1 MALQGICTP
10 ALIYII
16 FSLAQIV
23 LDATKG
29 MFNTAFVKFW
39 ISIIITVL
47 LNYLCESGLMIIS
60 WIIVFI
66 PFILMTVITSILLLG
81 LGLDPYKGKLSVSGD
96 GNDTDRSKYDVRQK
110 YMQIY
115 KDKNKNN
122 EGQDN
127 PTKVT
132 GADIQN
138 TGLVDSN
145 EIDEEKSYAKYP
157 SCTKDK
163 ILDTTTK
170 TDKKTKCEKVVEYN
184 RKAELNKDE
193 KNGSKD
199 KLDNDENTDKGKV
212 LVD

>member
-66 PFILMTVITSILLLG
+66 PFIMMTVITSILLLG
-81 LGLDPYKGKLSVSGD
+81 LGLDPYKGKLSVSGN
-96 GNDTDRSKYDVRQK
+96 GTDTDRSKYDIRQK

-115 KDKNKNN
+115 KNKNTDKDDIEN
-122 EGQDN
+122 T
-127 PTKVT
+127 TKVT

-138 TGLVDSN
+138 TGMVDTN
-145 EIDEEKSYAKYP
+145 DVDEEKSYAKYP
-157 SCTKDK
+157 SCTQDK
-163 ILDTTTK
+163 ILDNVK
-170 TDKKTKCEKVVEYN
+170 NKDNKTKCEKVSEYD
-184 RKAELNKDE
+184 RKGELEKDDKSE
-193 KNGSKD
+193 SKD
-199 KLDNDENTDKGKV
+199 SNDTDEHKV
-212 LVD
+212 LVH

>member
-66 PFILMTVITSILLLG
+66 PFIMMTVITSILLLG
-81 LGLDPYKGKLSVSGD
+81 LGLDPYKGKLSVSGN
-96 GNDTDRSKYDVRQK
+96 GSDTDRSKYDVRQK

-115 KDKNKNN
+115 KNKDKDTDDNN
-122 EGQDN
+122 
-127 PTKVT
+127 TKVT

-138 TGLVDSN
+138 TGMVDTN
-145 EIDEEKSYAKYP
+145 DVDEEKSYAKYP

-163 ILDTTTK
+163 ILDNTNNK
-170 TDKKTKCEKVVEYN
+170 DKENKTKCEKVSEYD
-184 RKAELNKDE
+184 RKEELEKKD
-193 KNGSKD
+193 NSKPEVSNND
-199 KLDNDENTDKGKV
+199 DETDDNKV
-212 LVD
+212 LVN

>member
-66 PFILMTVITSILLLG
+66 PFIMMTVITSILLLG
-81 LGLDPYKGKLSVSGD
+81 LGLDPYKGKLSVSGN
-96 GNDTDRSKYDVRQK
+96 GTNTDRSKYDIRQK

-115 KDKNKNN
+115 KNKNTDKDDIEN
-122 EGQDN
+122 T
-127 PTKVT
+127 TKVT

-138 TGLVDSN
+138 TGMVDTN
-145 EIDEEKSYAKYP
+145 DVDEEKSYSKYP
-157 SCTKDK
+157 SCTQDK
-163 ILDTTTK
+163 ILDNVK
-170 TDKKTKCEKVVEYN
+170 NKDNKTKCEKVSEYD
-184 RKAELNKDE
+184 RKGELEKDDKSE
-193 KNGSKD
+193 SKD
-199 KLDNDENTDKGKV
+199 SNDTDEHKV
-212 LVD
+212 LVH